1 MSSKTILC
9 FGDSNTWGMQPA
21 EGPTDCRRFGPDVR
35 WPGVL
40 RAALGAGWTV
50 IEEGLNARTAL
61 YDDPLEGP
69 GRSGLEYLS
78 PCLET
83 HWPLDWVVLML
94 GTNDVKTRFGL
105 TAFDIAGGMAVLLDV
120 VASATRN
127 YGSVPRALVIAPP
140 PVIYAG
146 PWKDSF
152 IGSPEKAAALAR
164 EYEAVAKLKGAL
176 FLDAGKLIAVSPIDG
191 VHFDAAAHAVLGK
204 AVAEVLRHA

>member
-1 MSSKTILC
+1 MTGKTILC

-21 EGPTDCRRFGPDVR
+21 EGPTDVRRFAPEVR

-78 PCLET
+78 PCLES
-83 HWPLDWVVLML
+83 HWPIDVVVLML
-94 GTNDVKTRFGL
+94 GTNDVKTRFSL
-105 TAFDIAGGMAVLLDV
+105 TAFDIAGSIAVLLDV
-120 VASATRN
+120 VASATRT
-127 YGSVPRALVIAPP
+127 YGSVPKALVMAPP

-152 IGSPEKAAALAR
+152 VGSPEKARALAA
-164 EYEAVAKLKGAL
+164 EYEAVAKLKGAM
-176 FLDAGKLIAVSPIDG
+176 FLDAGKLIEVSPLDG
-191 VHFDAAAHAVLGK
+191 VHFDAAAHATLGR
-204 AVAEVLRHA
+204 AVAEALRRA